1 MIPEAIRN
9 VVGIV
14 TIGKNN
20 LVTQEDTMSQWSM
33 NVIILERADLP
44 AGVAKIA
51 WNITVADLAED
62 TENLKRMT
70 DLTIEPQENLINAFV
85 LTLKVLIL
93 IDLIPLVSTL
103 VGEVLAGDRILRTRI
118 VSKSPLRKVD
128 IMIWRRLSPL
138 ACHFLIIVLSLAST
152 WTVWP

>member
-1 MIPEAIRN
+1 M
-9 VVGIV
+9 
-14 TIGKNN
+14 
-20 LVTQEDTMSQWSM
+20 
-33 NVIILERADLP
+33 
-44 AGVAKIA
+44 
-51 WNITVADLAED
+51 
-62 TENLKRMT
+62 KRMT

-128 IMIWRRLSPL
+128 IMI
-138 ACHFLIIVLSLAST
+138 
-152 WTVWP
+152 